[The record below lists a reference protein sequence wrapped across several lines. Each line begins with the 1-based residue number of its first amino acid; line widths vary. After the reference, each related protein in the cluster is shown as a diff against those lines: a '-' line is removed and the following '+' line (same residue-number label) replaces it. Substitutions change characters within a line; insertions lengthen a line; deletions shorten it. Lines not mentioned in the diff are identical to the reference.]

1 LIIPNTYGVP
11 VAFLGVPS
19 TALLAAV
26 EPALELLLAAAGL
39 LLAAAELLLLLE
51 LLEPQPA
58 ANIPIAAMAAIE
70 PSHLWRLMF
79 RLTLLVRCW

>member
-19 TALLAAV
+19 TALLAVV

-39 LLAAAELLLLLE
+39 LLAAAELLLLE

-58 ANIPIAAMAAIE
+58 ANMPIAATAAIE